1 MTFLSLSMLLA
12 SCAQDETRDEVMPTE
27 KQVAVNGSNTD
38 RFGSLTSV
46 KFIKESGPMHPQVL
60 NTDESLTLEHN
71 GSVYRLIM
79 QIDNNL
85 VLYRERQGHKTVL
98 WHSNTHRIDVVK
110 PKLIAQTD
118 GNLVIYASNSIPVN
132 SIPIWHSNTTVNYH
146 VDSPH
151 IKIQLYTRTGA
162 FIPSG
167 YRIKVILGGNNEERK
182 DLIVEDFN

>member
-132 SIPIWHSNTTVNYH
+132 SIPIWHSNTTVNYMWTRH
-146 VDSPH
+146 TLKSSS
-151 IKIQLYTRTGA
+151 IQEQELSFLQGTELKL
-162 FIPSG
+162 FLVEIMKKE
-167 YRIKVILGGNNEERK
+167 RI
-182 DLIVEDFN
+182 